1 MDTSTVA
8 ISKNTSGRAG
18 KRRMRTLDEKRQI
31 VEEVLRGDESVAVIA
46 RRHEV
51 NANLLFS
58 WKRQYEKGLLE
69 AKRTTLVPVKLQRK
83 ASNTVRTLPSDECV
97 EIDLGAGKCVRLR
110 GKLAVAILDRLL
122 SQICAR

>member
-1 MDTSTVA
+1 
-8 ISKNTSGRAG
+8 
-18 KRRMRTLDEKRQI
+18 MRTLDEKRQI
-31 VEEVLRGDESVAVIA
+31 VEEVLQGGESVAVIA

-69 AKRTTLVPVKLQRK
+69 SKRTALVPVKLQRK
-83 ASNTVRTLPSDECV
+83 AASTVRTLPTDECV

-110 GKLAVAILDRLL
+110 GTLAVATLDRLL